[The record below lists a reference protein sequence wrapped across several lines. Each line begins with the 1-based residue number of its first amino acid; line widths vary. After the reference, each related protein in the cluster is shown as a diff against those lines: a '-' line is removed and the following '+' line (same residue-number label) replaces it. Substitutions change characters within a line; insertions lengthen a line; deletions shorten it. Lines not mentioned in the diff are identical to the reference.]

1 MARGF
6 ANLSPEERKAISS
19 KGGKVSHASGTAH
32 KWTKEE
38 AAIAGRKGGQAGRG
52 RKKVPS

>member
-6 ANLSPEERKAISS
+6 ANLSPEDRKAISS
-19 KGGKVSHASGTAH
+19 KGGKASHASGTAH

-38 AAIAGRKGGQAGRG
+38 ASAAGRKGGQSGRG
-52 RKKVPS
+52 RRNVPS